1 MAEKH
6 RKQLGNVR
14 EANNEFAN
22 EKCSAN
28 NNTDDSTTTLL
39 ESPRIQLEDS
49 QGVRCQYLSL
59 ESQKQQKTGSPTLAE
74 SHINGIARDY
84 A

>member
-1 MAEKH
+1 MYMAEKH

-28 NNTDDSTTTLL
+28 NNIDDSTTTLL
-39 ESPRIQLEDS
+39 EGPRIQLEDS
-49 QGVRCQYLSL
+49 QGVRC
-59 ESQKQQKTGSPTLAE
+59 
-74 SHINGIARDY
+74 
-84 A
+84 